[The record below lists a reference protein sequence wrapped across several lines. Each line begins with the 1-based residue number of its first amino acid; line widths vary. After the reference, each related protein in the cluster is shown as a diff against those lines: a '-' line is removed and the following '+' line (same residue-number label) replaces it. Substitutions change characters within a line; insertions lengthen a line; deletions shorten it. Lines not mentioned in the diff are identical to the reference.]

1 MMLLVCYIIVHVVI
15 LMIIVAV
22 VIIVALVIIAI
33 LVLRIPLV
41 TMVFIDLQ
49 LSMHL
54 SKTRET
60 LAKMIV
66 VVEMRHKQVTW
77 MKITIPQRP
86 KLNETILYKNF
97 FWYWTMNI
105 HVRCVNTLPK
115 MKSSET
121 VCHFSFFIVL
131 KNLNLHTVY
140 YFW

>member
-15 LMIIVAV
+15 LMIIVAA

-66 VVEMRHKQVTW
+66 VVEMRHKQVT
-77 MKITIPQRP
+77 
-86 KLNETILYKNF
+86 
-97 FWYWTMNI
+97 
-105 HVRCVNTLPK
+105 
-115 MKSSET
+115 
-121 VCHFSFFIVL
+121 
-131 KNLNLHTVY
+131 
-140 YFW
+140 